1 MSEIK
6 QTTVKRRD
14 VLKGAAAIA
23 GAVALESSAIGQM
36 LSSTTTISVAYID
49 GTRLVPA
56 DRLAKGDSSLEQVL
70 LSVEGHG
77 KGTLHE
83 IGAIFDVTTAKGTK
97 PYRFKAWEPGCVKSQ
112 FSMPAKSG
120 LKLDVAQKTGKKTA
134 TSSLPM
140 APSSAKGYKLKEGTY
155 VIAAGNVNW
164 NSYRYEANDANG
176 PVLSANGRPTSL
188 GYVLLTVER
197 T

>member
-1 MSEIK
+1 MSEIN

-14 VLKGAAAIA
+14 VLRGAAAIA
-23 GAVALESSAIGQM
+23 GAVALESSAIGQV
-36 LSSTTTISVAYID
+36 LSSTTTISVAYFD

-56 DRLAKGDSSLEQVL
+56 DRLAKGDSLEQVL
-70 LSVEGHG
+70 LSIEGHG
-77 KGTLHE
+77 KGALHE
-83 IGAIFDVTTAKGTK
+83 IGAIFDVKTSKGLK
-97 PYRFKAWEPGCVKSQ
+97 PYRFKAWEPGSVKSQ

-134 TSSLPM
+134 TNALPM
-140 APSSAKGYKLKEGTY
+140 AANAAKGYKLKEGTY

-164 NSYRYEANDANG
+164 SSYRFEADDANG

-197 T
+197 A